1 MKKLKDE
8 YRAICKEYARQT
20 GKIIGCD
27 PEFFLRNRQSI
38 NTCMFGDNYFL
49 TMEEMQQIVDHM
61 DMWMHHYGN
70 AEKIV
75 DAIISY
81 LEYQASEGEH
91 GRECYINL
99 WQWMTET
106 VKPGSNQE
114 ELLRLNAQLRVLED
128 VAKHYPTSSIG
139 NIIMQMS
146 ARVKVINEMI
156 KEGKK

>member
-27 PEFFLRNRQSI
+27 PEFFLRDRQSI

-49 TMEEMQQIVDHM
+49 TMDEMQQIVDHM
-61 DMWMHHYGN
+61 PLWLHHYGTV
-70 AEKIV
+70 EKV
-75 DAIISY
+75 GERIIAWMDY
-81 LEYQASEGEH
+81 TTEKEDDT
-91 GRECYINL
+91 INL
-99 WQWMTET
+99 WQWLTET
-106 VKPGSNQE
+106 VRPGSPSE
-114 ELLRLNAQLRVLED
+114 ELFRLVKQLHVLEE

-146 ARVKVINEMI
+146 ARVKVINESI
-156 KEGKK
+156 KEGYK

>member
-27 PEFFLRNRQSI
+27 PMFFPRDRQSI
-38 NTCMFGDNYFL
+38 NTCKFGFCNNYLL
-49 TMEEMQQIVDHM
+49 TMEEMQQIVDHL
-61 DMWMHHYGN
+61 DLWVHHYGST
-70 AEKIV
+70 EKV
-75 DAIISY
+75 
-81 LEYQASEGEH
+81 GE
-91 GRECYINL
+91 RVVAWLDYTTEKEDDTINL
-99 WQWMTET
+99 WQWLTEM

-146 ARVKVINEMI
+146 ARVKVINEILM
-156 KEGKK
+156 EGEK

>member
-27 PEFFLRNRQSI
+27 PEFFLRDRQSI

-61 DMWMHHYGN
+61 DQWLRHYGTV
-70 AEKIV
+70 EKV
-75 DAIISY
+75 
-81 LEYQASEGEH
+81 GEAVIAWLDYTK
-91 GRECYINL
+91 EKEEDTINL
-99 WQWMTET
+99 WKWMTET
-106 VKPGSNQE
+106 VRPGSPSE
-114 ELLRLNAQLRVLED
+114 ELFRLVKQLHVLEE

-146 ARVKVINEMI
+146 ARVKVINEILM
-156 KEGKK
+156 EGMK